1 MSIQTHSGLPARC
14 PKTIEAAK
22 ADYDA
27 FMKGIAHLKDCDDYN
42 LLYIP
47 KLEDFLRFDVKNS
60 CHPMH
65 HELQKQKGAREY
77 DEDDLQYKKAQF
89 NNGAITEE
97 EYEMTIQEKRV
108 REMTRRA
115 VFDKTDAFKKQLQFE
130 IDVLEQMRVIK
141 DNMDLKTSR
150 HSTPIDEDVGEQ
162 VCEGADL
169 YDSLPSD

>member
-27 FMKGIAHLKDCDDYN
+27 FMKGIAHLKDCDDYD

-115 VFDKTDAFKKQLQFE
+115 VFDKTDTFRKQLQFE
-130 IDVLEQMRVIK
+130 NDVLEQMRVIK
-141 DNMDLKTSR
+141 DNLHLKTSG
-150 HSTPIDEDVGEQ
+150 HSMLIEEDVGEQ

>member
-65 HELQKQKGAREY
+65 HEVMKQKGSREY
-77 DEDDLQYKKAQF
+77 DEDDLEYKKAQYR
-89 NNGAITEE
+89 NGTITEE
-97 EYEMTIQEKRV
+97 EYEMAIQEKRV
-108 REMTRRA
+108 REMKRRA

-130 IDVLEQMRVIK
+130 IDVLEQMNILREQINVTESNIVE
-141 DNMDLKTSR
+141 
-150 HSTPIDEDVGEQ
+150 DE
-162 VCEGADL
+162 L
-169 YDSLPSD
+169 